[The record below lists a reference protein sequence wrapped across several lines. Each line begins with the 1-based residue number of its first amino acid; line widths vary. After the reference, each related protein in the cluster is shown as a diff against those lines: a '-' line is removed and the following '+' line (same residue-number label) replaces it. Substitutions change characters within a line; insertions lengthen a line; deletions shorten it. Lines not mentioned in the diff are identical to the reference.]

1 MKNVFEKNRLEALTD
16 GIFAIAMTILVLNI
30 DVTTIADEVK
40 RSGLAEALWGLAPEF
55 YSYVLGFF
63 LLGALWLVHN
73 KQYRRIKQVD
83 EGFVW
88 VNLVGL
94 IMICLVPFSASLI
107 SQYESDLTAVL
118 FFHINLLLAGLSYL
132 WQWLYIERQPD
143 LVEKKISDKEFKKVL
158 WRNLMLPGVALVAI
172 IVSFFTPDWS
182 SMAYLVIPIL
192 KRFV

>member
-1 MKNVFEKNRLEALTD
+1 
-16 GIFAIAMTILVLNI
+16 
-30 DVTTIADEVK
+30 
-40 RSGLAEALWGLAPEF
+40 
-55 YSYVLGFF
+55 